1 MVYRVLTKKIKIMT
15 QYKYSKRD
23 QRSLNIIATVLTI
36 VAFAVMLFMVNSA
49 EAAEYEYNK
58 ENKTFKVKKS
68 PKKSSMDI
76 SMLDVKYESGDSTY
90 NVYVNNK
97 TDRCFIIKTS
107 KKTGKKY
114 NKYLGKSFDEM
125 YWKEFGITPNKPYK
139 KE

>member
-1 MVYRVLTKKIKIMT
+1 MT
-15 QYKYSKRD
+15 QYRYSKKD
-23 QRSLNIIATVLTI
+23 QRSLNIIAIVMTI
-36 VAFAVMLFMVNSA
+36 FAFAAMLFAVNTA

-68 PKKSSMDI
+68 PKKRSMDI

-90 NVYVNNK
+90 NVYINNK

-114 NKYLGKSFDEM
+114 NKYLGKSFDET
-125 YWKEFGITPNKPYK
+125 YWSEFGITPKKPYK
-139 KE
+139 D

>member
-1 MVYRVLTKKIKIMT
+1 MSYR
-15 QYKYSKRD
+15 YSKKD

-36 VAFAVMLFMVNSA
+36 VAFMIMLFAVNTA
-49 EAAEYEYNK
+49 KAADYNYDK
-58 ENKTFKVKKS
+58 ETKTFTVKKS
-68 PKKSSMDI
+68 QRKNSMDI

-97 TDRCFIIKTS
+97 TDRCFIVKYS

-125 YWKEFGITPNKPYK
+125 YWKEFDITPKKPYK
-139 KE
+139 